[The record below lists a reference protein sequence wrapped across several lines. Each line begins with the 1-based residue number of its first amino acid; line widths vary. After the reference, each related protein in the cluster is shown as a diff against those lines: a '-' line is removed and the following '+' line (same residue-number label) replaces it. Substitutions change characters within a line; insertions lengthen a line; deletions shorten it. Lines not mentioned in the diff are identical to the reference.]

1 MKLLGLDYGDR
12 RIGVAVSDIFGWT
25 AQGIEVVQRRDDG
38 SHLQRIAELARLHE
52 VGEVVVGLPKNM
64 NGTIGPRGELCIE
77 FAESLRE
84 LLGLPVHLWDE
95 RLTTV
100 SAERTLLEADV
111 SRKKRKQVVDKIAA
125 GLILQ
130 NYLDSTNDS
139 NLVGEEPEI
148 IYIPDEEGQ
157 EEGFE
162 VIMKFEVD
170 GSESKYMMVV
180 PLDSDDE
187 EADEVYAFR
196 YEEDNDDL
204 KLYVIEDEAEWQIVE
219 ETFNTLVAEL
229 DGEE

>member
-12 RIGVAVSDIFGWT
+12 RIGVALSDAFGWT
-25 AQGIEVVQRRDDG
+25 AQGIEVIQRREDD
-38 SHLQRIAELARLHE
+38 SHLQRIAELAKLHE
-52 VGEVVVGLPKNM
+52 AEEVVVGLPKNM

-130 NYLDSTNDS
+130 NYLDS
-139 NLVGEEPEI
+139 
-148 IYIPDEEGQ
+148 
-157 EEGFE
+157 
-162 VIMKFEVD
+162 K
-170 GSESKYMMVV
+170 SK
-180 PLDSDDE
+180 
-187 EADEVYAFR
+187 R
-196 YEEDNDDL
+196 
-204 KLYVIEDEAEWQIVE
+204 
-219 ETFNTLVAEL
+219 
-229 DGEE
+229 

>member
-12 RIGVAVSDIFGWT
+12 RIGVAVSDAFGWT
-25 AQGIEVVQRRDDG
+25 AQGIEVIQRREDD
-38 SHLQRIAELARLHE
+38 SHLQRIVELAKMNE
-52 VGEVVVGLPKNM
+52 AEEVVVGLPKNM

-130 NYLDSTNDS
+130 NYLDS
-139 NLVGEEPEI
+139 
-148 IYIPDEEGQ
+148 
-157 EEGFE
+157 
-162 VIMKFEVD
+162 K
-170 GSESKYMMVV
+170 SK
-180 PLDSDDE
+180 
-187 EADEVYAFR
+187 R
-196 YEEDNDDL
+196 
-204 KLYVIEDEAEWQIVE
+204 
-219 ETFNTLVAEL
+219 
-229 DGEE
+229 